1 MNSLREAPV
10 ANKRVL
16 LRVDFNVPLEDNKIA
31 DNFRMRKSLP
41 TIEYLLRNRAKVII
55 ITHLGKPEGQIIPQ
69 LSTIPL
75 AQELAKLLKRKVYAT
90 DHVIHQMI
98 PEKIKQMRFGEV
110 LVLGNL
116 RWHPEEELDSEV
128 FARDLASYGDVYIN
142 DAFGV
147 SHRAHA
153 SVDAI
158 TKFLPSYAGYLLEA
172 EVTTLSLL
180 LRDPV
185 KPFVLVMGGAK
196 VKDKTGLIENLA
208 ERVDKL
214 LIGGAIGNTF
224 LAASGQNVSESLYE
238 LEMIDKCQAIIERFG
253 QKIILPEDSI
263 KDELPNGKF
272 SIRDIGPKTIDK
284 FKAEISKA
292 NTVFWN
298 GNLGYSEQKPF
309 DEGTKSVAEAIIQN
323 RGTTVISGGDTV
335 GYLDSNNLIPGI
347 NFVSTGGGA
356 TLEFLAGVK
365 MPGIE
370 ALNRTSNFQH

>member
-1 MNSLREAPV
+1 MLSLRDAQV

-16 LRVDFNVPLEDNKIA
+16 LRVDFNVPLEDKKIT

-55 ITHLGKPEGQIIPQ
+55 ITHLGKPDGQIIPQ

-75 AQELAKLLKRKVYAT
+75 AQELAKLLKRKVSAT
-90 DHVIHQMI
+90 DHVIH
-98 PEKIKQMRFGEV
+98 PLVSEKIQQMGYGEV

-116 RWHPEEELDSEV
+116 RWHPEEELNSRA
-128 FARDLASYGDVYIN
+128 FARDLASYADIYIN

-158 TKFLPSYAGYLLEA
+158 TEYLPSYPGYLLEA
-172 EVTTLSLL
+172 EVATLSLL
-180 LRDPV
+180 LKDPI
-185 KPFVLVMGGAK
+185 KPFVLIMGGAK
-196 VKDKTGLIENLA
+196 IRDKTGLIKNLV
-208 ERVDKL
+208 ERADKI

-224 LAASGQNVSESLYE
+224 LAASGQDVGESVYE
-238 LEMIDKCQAIIERFG
+238 PDMVDNCQTILERYG
-253 QKIILPEDSI
+253 QKIIMPIDSV
-263 KDELPNGKF
+263 KEERANGKF
-272 SIRDIGPKTIDK
+272 SIMDIGMKTVDI
-284 FKAEISKA
+284 FCQEISRA

-298 GNLGYSEQKPF
+298 GNLGYSEKKPF
-309 DEGTKSVAEAIIQN
+309 DEGTRSIAKAMMEN

-335 GYLDSNNLIPGI
+335 GFVDNNNLMTGI
-347 NFVSTGGGA
+347 NFISTGGGA
-356 TLEFLAGVK
+356 TLNFLAGED

-370 ALNRTSNFQH
+370 ALNRNS

>member
-1 MNSLREAPV
+1 VLSLRDAQV

-16 LRVDFNVPLEDNKIA
+16 LRVDFNVPLEDKKIT

-55 ITHLGKPEGQIIPQ
+55 ITHLGKPDGQIIPQ

-75 AQELAKLLKRKVYAT
+75 AQELAKLLKRKVSAT
-90 DHVIHQMI
+90 DHVIH
-98 PEKIKQMRFGEV
+98 PLVSEKIQQMGYGEV

-116 RWHPEEELDSEV
+116 RWHPEEELNSRA
-128 FARDLASYGDVYIN
+128 FARDLASYADIYIN

-158 TKFLPSYAGYLLEA
+158 TEYLPSYPGYLLEA
-172 EVTTLSLL
+172 EVATLSLL
-180 LRDPV
+180 LKDPI
-185 KPFVLVMGGAK
+185 KPFVLIMGGAK
-196 VKDKTGLIENLA
+196 IRDKTGLIKNLV
-208 ERVDKL
+208 ERADKI

-224 LAASGQNVSESLYE
+224 LAASGQDVGESVYE
-238 LEMIDKCQAIIERFG
+238 PDMVDNCQTILERYG
-253 QKIILPEDSI
+253 QKIIMPIDSV
-263 KDELPNGKF
+263 KEERANGKF
-272 SIRDIGPKTIDK
+272 SIMDIGMKTVDI
-284 FKAEISKA
+284 FCQEISRA

-298 GNLGYSEQKPF
+298 GNLGYSEKKPF
-309 DEGTKSVAEAIIQN
+309 DEGTRSIAKAMMEN

-335 GYLDSNNLIPGI
+335 GFVDNNNLMTGI
-347 NFVSTGGGA
+347 NFISTGGGA
-356 TLEFLAGVK
+356 TLNFLAGED

-370 ALNRTSNFQH
+370 ALNRNS

>member
-1 MNSLREAPV
+1 MLSLRDAQV

-16 LRVDFNVPLEDNKIA
+16 LRVDFNVPLEDKKIT

-75 AQELAKLLKRKVYAT
+75 AQELAKLLKRRVSAT
-90 DHVIHQMI
+90 DHVIH
-98 PEKIKQMRFGEV
+98 PLVSEKIEQMGYGEV

-116 RWHPEEELDSEV
+116 RWHPEEELDSEA
-128 FARDLASYGDVYIN
+128 FARDLASYADVYVN

-158 TKFLPSYAGYLLEA
+158 TKFLPSYPGYLLEA

-180 LRDPV
+180 LKDPV
-185 KPFVLVMGGAK
+185 KPFVLIMGGAK
-196 VKDKTGLIENLA
+196 VKDKTGLLDNLA
-208 ERVDKL
+208 ERADKIL
-214 LIGGAIGNTF
+214 VGGAIGNTF
-224 LAASGQNVSESLYE
+224 LAASGQDVSDSLYE
-238 LEMIDKCQAIIERFG
+238 PEMTNKCQTILQRYG
-253 QKIILPEDSI
+253 QKIILPLDSV
-263 KDELPNGKF
+263 KEERANGRF
-272 SIRDIGPKTIDK
+272 SIMDIGLKTVEA
-284 FKAEISKA
+284 FRQEISRA

-298 GNLGYSEQKPF
+298 GNLGYSEKNLF
-309 DEGTKSVAEAIIQN
+309 EEGTRSIAQAMAEN

-335 GYLDSNNLIPGI
+335 GFVDNNNLTTDI
-347 NFVSTGGGA
+347 NFISTGGGA
-356 TLEFLAGVK
+356 TLEFLAGMK

-370 ALNRTSNFQH
+370 ALNRSQSVNQ